1 MIESILF
8 KEIEIVSGSTIKTGD
23 VLVKNGKI
31 VEVGWDLPDHAEH
44 IVSDS
49 GLVLMP
55 GVIDPHVHF
64 RDPGAEYKEDLE
76 SGSKAAA
83 SGGVTSFFDMPN
95 NTPAT
100 TSAAAVA
107 HKKKLASEKSIVNY
121 NFYIGATLNN
131 LDDLNECSNVPGIK
145 IFMGSSTGSLL
156 VDRKEDLAHIFAK
169 GSRLIAVHAEDEE
182 MVQNNKRRFI
192 DSTDPADHMLIRE
205 DAAALK
211 ATKLAVSLAKKYKR
225 RLHILHL
232 TTIEEAL
239 FLEHQ
244 GASGLVTSEVSPQ
257 HFLLWGP
264 EVYARLGTLAQINP
278 PIRTKRHADGLWRA
292 LKSGVINCIA
302 TDHAPHTLEEKL
314 KPFGTAPSGMP
325 GVETS
330 LPLMLSLV
338 NQNRCTMKD
347 VVRWM
352 CEGPAEIFGIR
363 GKGKIEVGFDADL
376 VLVDMGARTVLRNSS
391 TVSRCGW
398 TAFDG
403 HKIQGIPIATF
414 VNGQMVYREGDF
426 FTEIKGKEIEIAAP
440 WDKR

>member
-8 KEIEIVSGSTIKTGD
+8 KEIEIVSGSSVKTGD

-64 RDPGAEYKEDLE
+64 RDPGAEHKEDLE

-100 TSAAAVA
+100 TSQAAVA

-131 LDDLNECSNVPGIK
+131 LEDLNQCQNVPGIK

-156 VDRKEDLAHIFAK
+156 VDRKEDLAHIFAN

-182 MVQNNKRRFI
+182 MVQDNKRRFA

-205 DAAALK
+205 DGAALK

-244 GASGLVTSEVSPQ
+244 GGSGLVTSEVSPQ

-264 EVYARLGTLAQINP
+264 DVYARLGTLAQINP

-314 KPFGTAPSGMP
+314 QPFGKAPSGMP

-376 VLVDMGARTVLRNSS
+376 VLVDMGARTVLRNAS